1 MSTIKTAELK
11 KLEQLVKEREEFLT
25 KVISVTLDLFKEIGR
40 TIRNKVFDFHI
51 NTIVELKNFHKFSF
65 NGNFGHSQFG
75 GNDIQI
81 LFQDEIVMDIYYPGS
96 DFNVKECEVVSFKE
110 DTIWQIALEDIVKNR
125 EKYVYKVLLKRLK
138 ATKELQTGQILEKE
152 KKRLCL

>member
-1 MSTIKTAELK
+1 
-11 KLEQLVKEREEFLT
+11 
-25 KVISVTLDLFKEIGR
+25 
-40 TIRNKVFDFHI
+40 
-51 NTIVELKNFHKFSF
+51 
-65 NGNFGHSQFG
+65 
-75 GNDIQI
+75 
-81 LFQDEIVMDIYYPGS
+81 MDIYYPGS